1 MEDTNK
7 LQSFYRGAL
16 NPFMIDIKNEK
27 EIINELMLSFQ
38 RLDKLWEMAISHEV
52 RQNAINRIDSQSG
65 ETSEVTVKY
74 PEASHSISSNLLQS
88 ATNTG
93 STSTIQPSIS
103 SSAQDISTDSNNNDV
118 NSDNDDTLRSVV
130 YVEECDTLNFI
141 EENYLNTEDYDF
153 IDSIRSSNFSG
164 ILLPPVVCDFI
175 EFPMP
180 TSANPD
186 DIMSVSCAITTFSQ
200 KSSYISLYVDATN
213 TFVMENIN
221 FNIRFFVYI
230 FNHCI
235 ILVWDPGIF
244 SL

>member
-1 MEDTNK
+1 M
-7 LQSFYRGAL
+7 
-16 NPFMIDIKNEK
+16 
-27 EIINELMLSFQ
+27 
-38 RLDKLWEMAISHEV
+38 
-52 RQNAINRIDSQSG
+52 
-65 ETSEVTVKY
+65 
-74 PEASHSISSNLLQS
+74 
-88 ATNTG
+88 
-93 STSTIQPSIS
+93 
-103 SSAQDISTDSNNNDV
+103 STDSNNNDV

-175 EFPMP
+175 EFPMLI
-180 TSANPD
+180 SANPD

-200 KSSYISLYVDATN
+200 KSSYISLYLDATN

-230 FNHCI
+230 FNQCI

-244 SL
+244 Y